1 MDNKKK
7 TGGFGLVQVWR
18 VAWTQ
23 FLEWILNPKMII
35 FICLLLFVQNYVVD
49 GMMQNAEKVGDQV
62 QIFEIFIAVINSSEL
77 CVAIPAV
84 FLLLMGDFPKADGS
98 TLLYVHRTGRY
109 NWLLGQALA
118 GVLKAASYMV
128 AFLGCCILLSG
139 AKADTSNH
147 WSDVTAK
154 YIAMFPEDYMNPVAR
169 LITGRQYNNF
179 SPYEA
184 AGYAFTLMFLFLV
197 LLSMIKLVFFLYGK
211 STAGVALGGLL
222 IGSGWTLNLLDTKLK
237 WLFPMAHVIEW
248 QHCDEIFR
256 TMEVSMGQSYI
267 YFLVIIMVLLILG
280 IMQVDQ
286 YNFGYGKQ

>member
-7 TGGFGLVQVWR
+7 TGVFSGIRIGRITWNHLLQ
-18 VAWTQ
+18 
-23 FLEWILNPKMII
+23 WICNPQMII
-35 FICLLLFVQNYVVD
+35 IICLMLFIQNYVVD
-49 GMMQNAEKVGDQV
+49 GMIENATKMGEQL
-62 QIFEIFIAVINSSEL
+62 QIFEVFIAVANSSEL

-84 FLLLMGDFPKADGS
+84 FLLLIGDFPSVDG
-98 TLLYVHRTGRY
+98 TTMLYIYRSGRY
-109 NWLLGQALA
+109 NWFFGQIVSAILSAGIYIFVILG
-118 GVLKAASYMV
+118 
-128 AFLGCCILLSG
+128 GCIILSG
-139 AKADTSNH
+139 TRVQIGNQWSNVTTKYLTLYPNDIKNSVAK
-147 WSDVTAK
+147 
-154 YIAMFPEDYMNPVAR
+154 